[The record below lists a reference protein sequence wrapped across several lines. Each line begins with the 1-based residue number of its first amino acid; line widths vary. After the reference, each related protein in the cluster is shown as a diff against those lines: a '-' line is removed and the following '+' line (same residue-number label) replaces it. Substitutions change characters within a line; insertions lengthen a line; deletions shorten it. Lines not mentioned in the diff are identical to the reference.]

1 MLFEIFLYNI
11 YVCIFY
17 DAGAGNEFKSKFV
30 FLGNAFRRNVRK
42 FEVIKRKRTTPNIF
56 ITTTAT
62 IATLLIY
69 MEIVNANTS
78 I

>member
-1 MLFEIFLYNI
+1 MS
-11 YVCIFY
+11 IFY
-17 DAGAGNEFKSKFV
+17 DADGAGNEFKSKFV

-42 FEVIKRKRTTPNIF
+42 FEVIKRTTPNIF